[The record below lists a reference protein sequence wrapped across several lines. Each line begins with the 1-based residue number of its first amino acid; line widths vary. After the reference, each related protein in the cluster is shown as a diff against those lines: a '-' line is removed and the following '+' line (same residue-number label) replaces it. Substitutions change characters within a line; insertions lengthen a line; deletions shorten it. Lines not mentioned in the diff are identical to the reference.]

1 MRTKRDAS
9 GTPTWRTQNDTN
21 ESDMKE
27 EEPRPVRPGRGER
40 AGNPP
45 GYVLPAYGR
54 SMRRRSRA
62 SRGNDEM
69 R

>member
-27 EEPRPVRPGRGER
+27 EEPRPVRPGRGSVRETRRDMFYRRTGAQCGGGAGPR
-40 AGNPP
+40 A
-45 GYVLPAYGR
+45 A
-54 SMRRRSRA
+54 MTK
-62 SRGNDEM
+62 
-69 R
+69 